1 MPYEAPRIIAHDVHE
16 YATPQPAHPVLP
28 RLPMRA
34 IAVGPSGSGKTV
46 FIQSLIVDLMRT
58 RGGGS
63 CFLHI
68 YVWSPSILLDPVWAT
83 VREFAKKVL
92 KQEDDCFFSE
102 FHTQDLQAVIDKQ
115 QKLITQ
121 LKERGTKMLPNILV
135 VIDDF
140 ADDAAVARRETL
152 LHQLFMRGR
161 HSKISTL
168 IATQKFRALA
178 PQMRTQAL
186 SFFIFKLRSQQ
197 ELDALLD
204 EVSAL
209 GGRKLVDSFYREA
222 TRKPYSFLYIRLDQ
236 PEPMFMERFDF
247 VLTP

>member
-68 YVWSPSILLDPVWAT
+68 YVWSPSIHLDPVWAT

-92 KQEDDCFFSE
+92 KQEDDCFFQE

-135 VIDDF
+135 VVDDF

-168 IATQKFRALA
+168 ISTQKYQGPGTADAHAGPVILYLQAEKPAGAGRAA
-178 PQMRTQAL
+178 R
-186 SFFIFKLRSQQ
+186 
-197 ELDALLD
+197 
-204 EVSAL
+204 
-209 GGRKLVDSFYREA
+209 
-222 TRKPYSFLYIRLDQ
+222 
-236 PEPMFMERFDF
+236 
-247 VLTP
+247 

>member
-1 MPYEAPRIIAHDVHE
+1 
-16 YATPQPAHPVLP
+16 
-28 RLPMRA
+28 MRA
-34 IAVGPSGSGKTV
+34 IALGPSGSGKTV

-68 YVWSPSILLDPVWAT
+68 YVWSPSINLDPVWTT
-83 VREFAKKVL
+83 VKDFAKVL
-92 KQEDDCFFSE
+92 KQEDDCFYEE
-102 FHTQDLQAVIDKQ
+102 FNPADLQAVIEKQ

-121 LKERGTKMLPNILV
+121 LKQRGSKILPNILIV
-135 VIDDF
+135 VDDF
-140 ADDAAVARRETL
+140 ADDVAVARRETL

-168 IATQKFRALA
+168 ISTQKYRALA
-178 PQMRTQAL
+178 PQIRTQAL
-186 SFFIFKLRSQQ
+186 SFFVFKLRSQQ

-209 GGRKLVDSFYREA
+209 GGRKLVNGFYRVA
-222 TRKPYSFLYIRLDQ
+222 TKRSYSFLYIRLDQ
-236 PEPMFMERFDF
+236 HQPQLLERCDYVLEP
-247 VLTP
+247 